1 MSSRPSSGS
10 LFSNAR
16 MPRTRYQGSKWKLC
30 DWIWESVRTLSF
42 HTVLDAFSGTA
53 SVSHMFKRR
62 DKAVTCNDVLRF
74 NHQVGL
80 ALIENGAETLDD
92 ATVET
97 LLCRQNGVAYRDFI
111 ERTFQGVYFTDAENR
126 WLDTL
131 CENIRSLPSPAR
143 RALAWF
149 ALGQAA
155 LAKRP
160 YNLFHRRNLYMRTA
174 DVPRGF
180 GNKTTWDRSFD
191 ELFRRFVAQ
200 ANDAVFD
207 NGQPCRALCRSAE
220 TLEPGYDLVYIDP
233 PYLNGKGVGVDYHA
247 FYHFLEGLVEYDGW
261 ADRIDWTSPH
271 RRLIPKTSPWMRRDE
286 IGAAFRALF
295 ARFAGSHVVVSYRS
309 DGIPTPA
316 ELAAW
321 LSAHKRRVRV
331 LECPRA
337 KKYVLSTNGRAREL
351 LLVATDG

>member
-10 LFSNAR
+10 LFSDAR

-30 DWIWESVRTLSF
+30 NWIWDSVRDLSF

-53 SVSHMFKRR
+53 SVSHMLKRR

-74 NHQVGL
+74 NQQVGL
-80 ALIENGAETLDD
+80 ALIENSAETLDD
-92 ATVET
+92 ATVEV
-97 LLCRQNGVAYRDFI
+97 LLRRKTGVAYRDFI
-111 ERTFQGVYFTDAENR
+111 EQTFQGVYFTDAENR

-131 CENIRSLPSPAR
+131 CGNIRGLSSPAR

-149 ALGQAA
+149 GLGQAA

-180 GNKTTWDRSFD
+180 GNKTTWDRPFE

-207 NGQPCRALCRSAE
+207 NGQPCRALCRPAE
-220 TLEPGYDLVYIDP
+220 MLEPGYDLVYIDP
-233 PYLNGKGVGVDYHA
+233 PYLNGRGVGVDYHA

-271 RRLIPKTSPWMRRDE
+271 RRLIPQPGPWTRRSE
-286 IGAAFRALF
+286 IGAAFQALF
-295 ARFAGSHVVVSYRS
+295 ARFADSHLVVSYRS
-309 DGIPTPA
+309 DGIPRPA
-316 ELAAW
+316 ELAEW
-321 LSAHKRRVRV
+321 LSAHKRRVRIV
-331 LECPRA
+331 ECPRA
-337 KKYVLSTNGRAREL
+337 KKYVLSTNGRAREV
-351 LLVATDG
+351 LLVATDD